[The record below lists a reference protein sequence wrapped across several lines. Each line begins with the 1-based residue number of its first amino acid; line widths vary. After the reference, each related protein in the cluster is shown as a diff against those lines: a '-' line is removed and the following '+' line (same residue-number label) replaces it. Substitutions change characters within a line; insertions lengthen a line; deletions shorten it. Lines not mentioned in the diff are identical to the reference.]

1 MEERRKYIRF
11 KSPFPIRYTHKES
24 SEEASGVIQD
34 ISYGGARIMLD
45 SQLES
50 PPSEPVSLFILF
62 PEDTLRILG
71 KIIWQKTYPSKKE
84 LGLSFINIPDGHKR
98 IIYNR
103 IFKHFGKEFTR
114 RWWQPLF
121 VLKQ

>member
-1 MEERRKYIRF
+1 MEERRKYVRF
-11 KSPFPIRYTHKES
+11 KSPFPIRYTH
-24 SEEASGVIQD
+24 EASLQETSGAIQD
-34 ISYGGARIMLD
+34 ISYGGARITLD
-45 SQLES
+45 SPLDTPSSES
-50 PPSEPVSLFILF
+50 ISLFILF

-71 KIIWQKTYPSKKE
+71 KIIWQKNYPGKKE

-98 IIYNR
+98 VIYNR
-103 IFKHFGKEFTR
+103 IFKYYKQEFTR